1 MWKHL
6 FFFSLLYKINLR
18 KKKPKIP
25 TKDTIKVLSYKVGL
39 NNNLD
44 RFSHLLSTQFTLVK
58 KTLETFIKT
67 PLFILKIRFN
77 DNFQKKPKKTKMLK
91 KI

>member
-1 MWKHL
+1 METL
-6 FFFSLLYKINLR
+6 IFFLIILKNKLE

-44 RFSHLLSTQFTLVK
+44 RFSHLLSAQFTLVK

-77 DNFQKKPKKTKMLK
+77 DNFQKKPKK
-91 KI
+91 